1 MSSCTARSENFVDMD
16 DSNKGILERITNSNV
31 WKIYGLVGILLILY
45 STNIIIKSKPEYVKK
60 LWVSYI
66 ILAAILGFMGY

>member
-1 MSSCTARSENFVDMD
+1 MSSCTGSESFVDMD

-31 WKIYGLVGILLILY
+31 WKIYGLIGVLLVLY

-60 LWVSYI
+60 LWIAYI
-66 ILAAILGFMGY
+66 ILAAVLGFMGN

>member
-1 MSSCTARSENFVDMD
+1 MSSCTGHESFVDMD

-31 WKIYGLVGILLILY
+31 WKIYGLIGVLIVLY

-60 LWVSYI
+60 LWIAYI
-66 ILAAILGFMGY
+66 ILAAVLGFMGN